1 LTALLRQVIIRAEG
15 GARVGERPAGPVVA
29 KGTCYPLFAYEV
41 AQSIDLDAAERRMR
55 VVTERQKIKHKR
67 RAPAYFEYHPAPVR
81 VTLDGTAYELGAYRT
96 QPSVELVLYDFGA
109 VSVGYSI
116 PIEGPLS
123 GLAALSYEL
132 WGNARLAEDSR
143 AHVERLMTTLGDAAV
158 RPRLAS
164 FVEDYAIFH
173 IESFATPCDA
183 VALATEHAPTVAQ
196 ILRAEPHPLSQ
207 QEVGDATAS
216 RLSFGPNDAAF
227 IDTDATVLFDP
238 EGDDVRE
245 VIEFANTQLLEM
257 RYLDQQLD
265 DALDRSYE
273 MLTRRRWAARAR
285 RYGPDLRQLAELH
298 MDGALL
304 FERVANAL
312 KLVGEQYLA
321 RIYGLVSRRFRLAEW
336 DAGITR
342 KLQAIDSIYGKMADR
357 VTARRMELL
366 DWIIIILIAFEIVI
380 SFRPV
385 TPH

>member
-1 LTALLRQVIIRAEG
+1 MASDAVI
-15 GARVGERPAGPVVA
+15 A

-41 AQSIDLDAAERRMR
+41 AQSIDLDAAERRM
-55 VVTERQKIKHKR
+55 VPVTARQTVKHKR
-67 RAPAYFEYHPAPVR
+67 RAPAYFEYRPAPVR
-81 VTLDGTAYELGAYRT
+81 VTLDAPVHEVGGHRT
-96 QPSVELVLYDFGA
+96 LPSVELVLYDFGA
-109 VSVGYSI
+109 VSVSYAI
-116 PIEGPLS
+116 PIDGALS
-123 GLAALSYEL
+123 ALPALSYEL
-132 WGNARLAEDSR
+132 WGNARLLEDSR
-143 AHVERLMTTLGDAAV
+143 RHVERLMATLGAVAV
-158 RPRLAS
+158 RPRIAS

-173 IESFATPCDA
+173 IEAFATPCDA
-183 VALATEHAPTVAQ
+183 AALVAEHAATVAQ

-207 QEVGDATAS
+207 QEVTDATAS
-216 RLSFGPNDAAF
+216 RLSFGPSDAAF
-227 IDTDATVLFDP
+227 VDTDATVLFDP
-238 EGDDVRE
+238 EGDDVRA

-273 MLTRRRWAARAR
+273 MLTGRRWTLRRRYR
-285 RYGPDLRQLAELH
+285 PDLQQLAELH

-304 FERVANAL
+304 FERVTNAL

-357 VTARRMELL
+357 VAARRMELL
-366 DWIIIILIAFEIVI
+366 EWIIIALIAFSIAV
-380 SFRPV
+380 SFRSV